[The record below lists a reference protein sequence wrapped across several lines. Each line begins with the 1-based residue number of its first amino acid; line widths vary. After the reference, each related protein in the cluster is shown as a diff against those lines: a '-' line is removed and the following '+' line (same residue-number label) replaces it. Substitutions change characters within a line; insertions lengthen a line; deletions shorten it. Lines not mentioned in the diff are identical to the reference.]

1 MGNNYIFIFIYKNA
15 CACIEAT
22 SLKHRQS
29 IPLVTPRIME
39 IHGKMA
45 EYDCILFGS
54 FFINL
59 EMYFL
64 FLPLCSINI
73 SISYLGRS
81 IMSWPMSSPQ
91 SSSSG
96 LFFALL
102 SVLMQKP
109 PNMHEGINH
118 FLCFVGRTNTCNYYT
133 KHHSSASVRYAE
145 NLFFI

>member
-1 MGNNYIFIFIYKNA
+1 MYRSYKSETWTEHTPGHTKNHGNTWENG
-15 CACIEAT
+15 
-22 SLKHRQS
+22 S
-29 IPLVTPRIME
+29 IWLYFYLE
-39 IHGKMA
+39 
-45 EYDCILFGS
+45 
-54 FFINL
+54 FFFNL

-64 FLPLCSINI
+64 FLPLCVINI
-73 SISYLGRS
+73 SISHLGRS
-81 IMSWPMSSPQ
+81 TMSWPMSSPQ

-102 SVLMQKP
+102 SVLKQKP